1 MSSDGFVPL
10 EQIEAARRVGEGIA
24 VRSPLLRLDIDTPY
38 ELWLKLENLQ
48 PIGAFKLRGA
58 AYGFSLRSG
67 EELAAGVWTS
77 STGNMALAVSYMARA
92 SGVPCS
98 VVMPDTAAAAKV
110 AAVERLGGNP
120 IEVTYEEWWEANITR
135 SYPGLDGPFFH
146 AFADLSMMAG
156 NGVIGLEVLEDL
168 PDVDTVVVPFGGGG
182 LACGIGS
189 AIKHSGSDVR
199 IVGAEFDRLAP
210 LTAALEAGQ
219 PVQLE
224 DGPPPSYLGGIGGS
238 IVADEM
244 WPRVQATLDGAA
256 VANESEI
263 MDAIRLLAERANVIA
278 EGAGAAPVA
287 AVMNGT
293 VTGSRIVC
301 VISGGNLDAD
311 TFAAILREESL

>member
-1 MSSDGFVPL
+1 MSSDAFVPL
-10 EQIEAARRVGEGIA
+10 EQIEAARRVSEGITI
-24 VRSPLLRLDIDTPY
+24 RSPLLQIDLDAPF

-58 AYGFSLRSG
+58 AYGFSLRSD

-77 STGNMALAVSYMARA
+77 SSGNMAQAVSYMAKRY
-92 SGVPCS
+92 GVPCS
-98 VVMPDTAAAAKV
+98 VVMPNTAAAAKV
-110 AAVERLGGNP
+110 AAVERLGGKP
-120 IEVTYEEWWEANITR
+120 IEVTYDAWWEANLTR

-156 NGVIGLEVLEDL
+156 NGGIGLEILEDL

-182 LACGIGS
+182 LSCGIGS
-189 AIKHSGSDVR
+189 AIKQSGSDARV
-199 IVGAEFDRLAP
+199 VGAEYDRLAP

-224 DGPPPSYLGGIGGS
+224 GGPPPSYLGGIGGNS
-238 IVADEM
+238 VVDEM
-244 WPRVQATLDGAA
+244 WPRIQATLDDAA

-263 MDAIRLLAERANVIA
+263 KDAIRLLAARANVIA

-287 AVMNGT
+287 AVMNGS
-293 VTGSRIVC
+293 VTGARIVC
-301 VISGGNLDAD
+301 VISGGNLDAR
-311 TFAAILREESL
+311 TLAAILRQEPT